1 MTTAIA
7 NRRGGR
13 GRYPKSPESLQT
25 PVQKVTPLPEY
36 LDRPEVEALIAAA
49 PHGRAKLL
57 MLMQWRA
64 GLRVSEAIAVER
76 RDLTLGVDRP
86 TLRVRMGKGHRAR
99 VVPVHP
105 ELETVL
111 MMYLALL
118 PRGHQGP
125 LIGVARQNAWAWVKQ
140 SLRLCEKAGQIA
152 PGRKIG
158 THTLRHSYARHL
170 LMHGVPINYVSRWL
184 GHATLSTTLIY
195 LALLPDPAGSL
206 ALVP

>member
-1 MTTAIA
+1 M
-7 NRRGGR
+7 
-13 GRYPKSPESLQT
+13 
-25 PVQKVTPLPEY
+25 
-36 LDRPEVEALIAAA
+36 AAA

-64 GLRVSEAIAVER
+64 GLRVSEDLSPLMR
-76 RDLTLGVDRP
+76 RDLTLGCRP
-86 TLRVRMGKGHRAR
+86 SPRSGCRMGKGSLGRGWCR
-99 VVPVHP
+99 CI
-105 ELETVL
+105 LSMETVL

-184 GHATLSTTLIY
+184 GHATLRDD
-195 LALLPDPAGSL
+195 AHLPGAVAGPGRVAGAGAVAVQRSFS
-206 ALVP
+206 